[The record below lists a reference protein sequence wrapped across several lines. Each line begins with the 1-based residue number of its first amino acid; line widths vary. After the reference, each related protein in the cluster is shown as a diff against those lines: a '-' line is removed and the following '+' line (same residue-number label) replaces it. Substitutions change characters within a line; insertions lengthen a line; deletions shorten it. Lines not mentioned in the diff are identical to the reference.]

1 MKENLRVLK
10 NIQRRAL
17 QEKDFKT
24 LNEVNKE
31 LFDIRE
37 KERQKYLKEKQLKR
51 DEKFAKRIEDLLSM

>member
-10 NIQRRAL
+10 NIHRRAL

-51 DEKFAKRIEDLLSM
+51 DEKFAKRSANN